1 MLYIDTHHLCWILPK
16 FHCELNPIERVWA
29 IMKWYSTRHSDGTMS
44 KLKAN
49 MELGLSQEILT
60 LQLIRK
66 FVNTTLKYVIAYS
79 IGLDIV
85 TADWVMK
92 KHRSHRKPN
101 SSIDNR
107 LNEIIDSSD
116 IDGDKDKAKEFVFK
130 LNDIFKYSSN
140 NNNDEIGNHIDD
152 VLHNATNEIDDLN
165 DVDEVL
171 YDGEERD
178 IDLETAGIISE
189 MIFDNNTFDINNDD
203 V

>member
-1 MLYIDTHHLCWILPK
+1 M
-16 FHCELNPIERVWA
+16 
-29 IMKWYSTRHSDGTMS
+29 
-44 KLKAN
+44 
-49 MELGLSQEILT
+49 
-60 LQLIRK
+60 
-66 FVNTTLKYVIAYS
+66 
-79 IGLDIV
+79 
-85 TADWVMK
+85 
-92 KHRSHRKPN
+92 
-101 SSIDNR
+101 
-107 LNEIIDSSD
+107 
-116 IDGDKDKAKEFVFK
+116 FK